1 MIIQGLMEVLQ
12 PMTILLVAIGTVV
25 GIIFGAIPG
34 LTATMAI
41 VMFLPVTYS
50 MAASEGISMLMALYI
65 GGISGGLI
73 SAILLN
79 IPGTP
84 SSVATCFDGK
94 PMANKGEAG
103 KALGSGVVFSFVG
116 TIIGIGL
123 LVVLSPV
130 LCGFALKFQ
139 AYEYCAL
146 AIFSLS
152 MVIALTG
159 HDMPKGLVSAVLG
172 SLLATVGL
180 SPIDS
185 KPRFTFGLYQLNN
198 GFALV
203 VLLIGLFAIAEVMSF
218 AESVRKGQNFTVET
232 NYKIKGAGFSL
243 KEGLAQTKNAIV
255 SALIGVGIGIL
266 PGIGGGVSCM
276 ISYTVSKNTSK
287 HRELY
292 GTGIMDGVV
301 ASETAN
307 NATIGGAMIPLLALG
322 IPGDAATAMLLG
334 GLQIHNVA
342 PGPLIYEKNGVVVYA
357 IFFAMVLSAIFMMLF
372 MLLGMRFFVSVLKIP
387 KNFLLPVVVVLCGIG
402 AIGNANMLFDTYCM
416 VAFGYD
422 AFEPVAVYGIQSG
435 ENIVVPADAPY
446 DSLTD
451 LIEASKAT
459 PGQIKFGISTG
470 GGVYIQ
476 SCVLTNLGGAQFNII
491 DVGDGATR
499 LTALLGGEVDATS
512 LPYSTAA
519 DYIAKGQLK
528 SLCTCLSKA
537 PDLLP
542 DQKVASETIP
552 ELIIDTEYVLLAPK
566 GTPAEIVE
574 AMNAAVLEATST
586 DDWKTMVNNYC
597 FQNPFV
603 LNVEDTIA
611 NLTEQRNLF
620 QSFVPFL

>member
-1 MIIQGLMEVLQ
+1 MILQGLMEVLQ
-12 PMTILLVAIGTVV
+12 PMTILLIAVGTIV
-25 GIIFGAIPG
+25 GIIFGSIPG
-34 LTATMAI
+34 LTATMAL

-50 MAASEGISMLMALYI
+50 MTASEGISMLMALYI

-94 PMANKGEAG
+94 PMADKGEAG
-103 KALGSGVVFSFVG
+103 KALGTGVVFSFIG
-116 TIIGIGL
+116 TVIGIAL

-130 LCGFALKFQ
+130 LCNFALKFQ

-172 SLLATVGL
+172 ALLATVGL
-180 SPIDS
+180 APIDS

-203 VLLIGLFAIAEVMSF
+203 VLLIGLFAIAEVMAF
-218 AESVRKGQNFTVET
+218 AESVRQEQNYTIRNNV
-232 NYKIKGAGFSL
+232 KIKGVGFSF
-243 KEGLAQTKNAIV
+243 KEFIGQTRNAIV

-307 NATIGGAMIPLLALG
+307 NGTIGGALIPLLALG
-322 IPGDAATAMLLG
+322 IPGDAVTAVLLG
-334 GLQIHNVA
+334 GLQVHNVA

-357 IFFAMVLSAIFMMLF
+357 IFFAMVISAIFMMLF
-372 MLLGMRFFVSVLKIP
+372 MLLGMRFFISVLRIP
-387 KNFLLPVVVVLCGIG
+387 KNYLLPVVVVLCGIG

-416 VAFGYD
+416 VGFGLMSYLMIKSKIPTVPIILGFILGPT
-422 AFEPVAVYGIQSG
+422 FEQNLRRVSQ
-435 ENIVVPADAPY
+435 
-446 DSLTD
+446 L
-451 LIEASKAT
+451 ASSD
-459 PGQIKFGISTG
+459 PFWNHPIF
-470 GGVYIQ
+470 
-476 SCVLTNLGGAQFNII
+476 CVLIIATVFVVIFSVRSNLKDAKRAQE
-491 DVGDGATR
+491 A
-499 LTALLGGEVDATS
+499 
-512 LPYSTAA
+512 
-519 DYIAKGQLK
+519 
-528 SLCTCLSKA
+528 
-537 PDLLP
+537 
-542 DQKVASETIP
+542 
-552 ELIIDTEYVLLAPK
+552 EL
-566 GTPAEIVE
+566 AEIQ
-574 AMNAAVLEATST
+574 AAKNAGTGE
-586 DDWKTMVNNYC
+586 
-597 FQNPFV
+597 
-603 LNVEDTIA
+603 
-611 NLTEQRNLF
+611 
-620 QSFVPFL
+620 

>member
-1 MIIQGLMEVLQ
+1 MEVLQ
-12 PMTILLVAIGTVV
+12 PMTIVLVAIGTVV
-25 GIIFGAIPG
+25 GIIFGSIPG

-50 MAASEGISMLMALYI
+50 MTASEGISMLMALYI

-94 PMANKGEAG
+94 PLADKGEAG
-103 KALGSGVVFSFVG
+103 RALGTGVVFSFVG

-123 LVVLSPV
+123 LMILAPV
-130 LCGFALKFQ
+130 LCDFALKFQ

-159 HDMPKGLVSAVLG
+159 HDMPKGLISAVLG
-172 SLLATVGL
+172 ALLATVGL
-180 SPIDS
+180 APIDS

-203 VLLIGLFAIAEVMSF
+203 VLLIGLFAIAEVMAY
-218 AESVRKGQNFTVET
+218 AETVRQKQDFTIRSNV
-232 NYKIKGAGFSL
+232 KIKGVGFTF
-243 KEGLAQTKNAIV
+243 KEFVGQIRNAVV

-287 HRELY
+287 RRELY

-307 NATIGGAMIPLLALG
+307 NGTIGGAMIPLLSLG

-357 IFFAMVLSAIFMMLF
+357 IFFAMVLAAIFMMLF
-372 MLLGMRFFVSVLKIP
+372 MLLGMRFFVTVLKVP
-387 KNFLLPVVVVLCGIG
+387 KNFLLPVVVVLCAIG
-402 AIGNANMLFDTYCM
+402 AIGNANMIFDTYCM
-416 VAFGYD
+416 VGFGLMSYLL
-422 AFEPVAVYGIQSG
+422 IKSK
-435 ENIVVPADAPY
+435 VPTVPM
-446 DSLTD
+446 
-451 LIEASKAT
+451 I
-459 PGQIKFGISTG
+459 
-470 GGVYIQ
+470 
-476 SCVLTNLGGAQFNII
+476 LGF
-491 DVGDGATR
+491 
-499 LTALLGGEVDATS
+499 
-512 LPYSTAA
+512 
-519 DYIAKGQLK
+519 IAGGQLAH
-528 SLCTCLSKA
+528 L
-537 PDLLP
+537 
-542 DQKVASETIP
+542 
-552 ELIIDTEYVLLAPK
+552 
-566 GTPAEIVE
+566 
-574 AMNAAVLEATST
+574 
-586 DDWKTMVNNYC
+586 
-597 FQNPFV
+597 
-603 LNVEDTIA
+603 
-611 NLTEQRNLF
+611 
-620 QSFVPFL
+620 

>member
-232 NYKIKGAGFSL
+232 DYKIKGAGFSL

-301 ASETAN
+301 ASETSN
-307 NATIGGAMIPLLALG
+307 NAVIGGALIPLLTLG
-322 IPGDAATAMLLG
+322 IPGDGVTAMLLG
-334 GLQIHNVA
+334 AFMIHGLT
-342 PGPLIYEKNGVVVYA
+342 PGPLLFVESADLIYTIFIACILANVV
-357 IFFAMVLSAIFMMLF
+357 MLVLELG
-372 MLLGMRFFVSVLKIP
+372 GMRIFVRLLSIP
-387 KNFLLPVVVVLCGIG
+387 KYILLPVVLVLCTVG
-402 AIGNANMLFDTYCM
+402 AFATNNRIFDAQSI
-416 VAFGYD
+416 VIFGVLGYLMSK
-422 AFEPVAVYGIQSG
+422 FKLPVAPFILSF
-435 ENIVVPADAPY
+435 I
-446 DSLTD
+446 LCD
-451 LIEASKAT
+451 LLE
-459 PGQIKFGISTG
+459 
-470 GGVYIQ
+470 
-476 SCVLTNLGGAQFNII
+476 TNLRRGLM
-491 DVGDGATR
+491 
-499 LTALLGGEVDATS
+499 LTQNDFLAFFTH
-512 LPYSTAA
+512 PIAA
-519 DYIAKGQLK
+519 
-528 SLCTCLSKA
+528 
-537 PDLLP
+537 
-542 DQKVASETIP
+542 VFM
-552 ELIIDTEYVLLAPK
+552 V
-566 GTPAEIVE
+566 
-574 AMNAAVLEATST
+574 AAVL
-586 DDWKTMVNNYC
+586 
-597 FQNPFV
+597 FV
-603 LNVEDTIA
+603 VWTVIK
-611 NLTEQRNLF
+611 QVRNRKKETAGAA
-620 QSFVPFL
+620 

>member
-159 HDMPKGLVSAVLG
+159 HDMPKGLVSAVL
-172 SLLATVGL
+172 
-180 SPIDS
+180 
-185 KPRFTFGLYQLNN
+185 
-198 GFALV
+198 
-203 VLLIGLFAIAEVMSF
+203 LIGLFAIAEVMSF

-232 NYKIKGAGFSL
+232 DYKIKGAGFSL

-416 VAFGYD
+416 VAFGLMSYLLIKSKVPTVPMILGFILGPT
-422 AFEPVAVYGIQSG
+422 FETNLRRVSQLASS
-435 ENIVVPADAPY
+435 
-446 DSLTD
+446 DSFWNHP
-451 LIEASKAT
+451 I
-459 PGQIKFGISTG
+459 F
-470 GGVYIQ
+470 
-476 SCVLTNLGGAQFNII
+476 CVLII
-491 DVGDGATR
+491 AT
-499 LTALLGGEVDATS
+499 VFVVIF
-512 LPYSTAA
+512 STR
-519 DYIAKGQLK
+519 
-528 SLCTCLSKA
+528 
-537 PDLLP
+537 
-542 DQKVASETIP
+542 
-552 ELIIDTEYVLLAPK
+552 
-566 GTPAEIVE
+566 
-574 AMNAAVLEATST
+574 
-586 DDWKTMVNNYC
+586 
-597 FQNPFV
+597 
-603 LNVEDTIA
+603 A
-611 NLTEQRNLF
+611 NLKDAKRAQEAELAEMKAAKQAGIDE
-620 QSFVPFL
+620 

>member
-25 GIIFGAIPG
+25 GIIFGSIPG

-50 MAASEGISMLMALYI
+50 MTASEGISMLMALYI

-94 PMANKGEAG
+94 PMADKGEAG
-103 KALGSGVVFSFVG
+103 KALGTGVVFSFLGTVVG
-116 TIIGIGL
+116 IAL
-123 LVVLSPV
+123 LVILSPV
-130 LCGFALKFQ
+130 LCDFALKFQ

-172 SLLATVGL
+172 ALLATVGL
-180 SPIDS
+180 APIDS

-203 VLLIGLFAIAEVMSF
+203 VLLIGLFAIAEVMAY
-218 AESVRKGQNFTVET
+218 AESVRQKQDFTIRAGV
-232 NYKIKGAGFSL
+232 KIKGVGFTL
-243 KEGLAQTKNAIV
+243 KEFVGQLRNGVV
-255 SALIGVGIGIL
+255 SALIGVAIGIL

-287 HRELY
+287 RRELY

-301 ASETAN
+301 ASEAAN
-307 NATIGGAMIPLLALG
+307 NGTIGGAMIPLLALG

-357 IFFAMVLSAIFMMLF
+357 IFFAMVLAAIFMMLF

-387 KNFLLPVVVVLCGIG
+387 KNFLLPVVVVLCAIG

-416 VAFGYD
+416 VGFGLMSYLMIKSKIPTVPMILGFILGPT
-422 AFEPVAVYGIQSG
+422 FEQNLRRVSQ
-435 ENIVVPADAPY
+435 
-446 DSLTD
+446 L
-451 LIEASKAT
+451 ASSD
-459 PGQIKFGISTG
+459 PFWNHPIF
-470 GGVYIQ
+470 
-476 SCVLTNLGGAQFNII
+476 CVLII
-491 DVGDGATR
+491 AT
-499 LTALLGGEVDATS
+499 VFVVIF
-512 LPYSTAA
+512 STR
-519 DYIAKGQLK
+519 
-528 SLCTCLSKA
+528 
-537 PDLLP
+537 
-542 DQKVASETIP
+542 
-552 ELIIDTEYVLLAPK
+552 
-566 GTPAEIVE
+566 
-574 AMNAAVLEATST
+574 
-586 DDWKTMVNNYC
+586 
-597 FQNPFV
+597 
-603 LNVEDTIA
+603 A
-611 NLTEQRNLF
+611 NLKDAKRAQEAELAEMKTAKANSDE
-620 QSFVPFL
+620 

>member
-25 GIIFGAIPG
+25 GIIFGSIPG

-50 MAASEGISMLMALYI
+50 MTASEGISMLMALYI

-94 PMANKGEAG
+94 PMADKGEAG
-103 KALGSGVVFSFVG
+103 KALGTGVVFSFLG
-116 TIIGIGL
+116 TVIGIAL
-123 LVVLSPV
+123 LVILSPV
-130 LCGFALKFQ
+130 LCDFALKFQ
-139 AYEYCAL
+139 AYEYCSL

-159 HDMPKGLVSAVLG
+159 HDMPKGLISAVLG
-172 SLLATVGL
+172 ALLATVGL
-180 SPIDS
+180 APIDS

-203 VLLIGLFAIAEVMSF
+203 VLLIGLFAIAEVMAY
-218 AESVRKGQNFTVET
+218 AESVRQKQDFTIRTGV
-232 NYKIKGAGFSL
+232 KIKGVGFTF
-243 KEGLAQTKNAIV
+243 KEFVGQLRNGVV
-255 SALIGVGIGIL
+255 SALIGVAIGIL

-287 HRELY
+287 RRELY

-301 ASETAN
+301 ASEAAN
-307 NATIGGAMIPLLALG
+307 NGTIGGAMIPLLALG

-357 IFFAMVLSAIFMMLF
+357 IFFAMVLAAIFMMLF

-387 KNFLLPVVVVLCGIG
+387 KNFLLPVVVVLCAIG

-416 VAFGYD
+416 VGFGLMSYLMIKSKIPTVPMILGFILGPT
-422 AFEPVAVYGIQSG
+422 FEQNLRRVSQ
-435 ENIVVPADAPY
+435 
-446 DSLTD
+446 L
-451 LIEASKAT
+451 ASSD
-459 PGQIKFGISTG
+459 PFWNHPIF
-470 GGVYIQ
+470 
-476 SCVLTNLGGAQFNII
+476 CVLII
-491 DVGDGATR
+491 AT
-499 LTALLGGEVDATS
+499 VFVVIF
-512 LPYSTAA
+512 STR
-519 DYIAKGQLK
+519 
-528 SLCTCLSKA
+528 
-537 PDLLP
+537 
-542 DQKVASETIP
+542 
-552 ELIIDTEYVLLAPK
+552 
-566 GTPAEIVE
+566 
-574 AMNAAVLEATST
+574 
-586 DDWKTMVNNYC
+586 
-597 FQNPFV
+597 
-603 LNVEDTIA
+603 A
-611 NLTEQRNLF
+611 NLKDAKRAQEAELAEMKAAKL
-620 QSFVPFL
+620 SSDE

>member
-1 MIIQGLMEVLQ
+1 MILQGLMEVLQ

-25 GIIFGAIPG
+25 GIIFGSIPG

-50 MAASEGISMLMALYI
+50 MTASEGISMLMALYI

-94 PMANKGEAG
+94 PMADKGEAG
-103 KALGSGVVFSFVG
+103 KALGTGVVFSFLG

-123 LVVLSPV
+123 LMVLAPV
-130 LCGFALKFQ
+130 LCDFALKFQ

-146 AIFSLS
+146 AVFSLS

-172 SLLATVGL
+172 ALLATVGL
-180 SPIDS
+180 APIDS
-185 KPRFTFGLYQLNN
+185 RPRFTFGLFQLNN

-203 VLLIGLFAIAEVMSF
+203 VLLIGLFAISEVMAY
-218 AESVRKGQNFTVET
+218 AESVRQKQDFTVRSGV
-232 NYKIKGAGFSL
+232 KIKGVGFTF
-243 KEGLAQTKNAIV
+243 KEFVGQLRNAVV

-287 HRELY
+287 RRELY

-307 NATIGGAMIPLLALG
+307 NGTIGGAMIPLLSLG

-342 PGPLIYEKNGVVVYA
+342 PGPLIYEKNGTVVYA

-387 KNFLLPVVVVLCGIG
+387 KNYLLPVVVVLCAIG

-416 VAFGYD
+416 VGFGLMSYLMIKSKIPTVPMILGFILGPT
-422 AFEPVAVYGIQSG
+422 FEQNLRRVSQ
-435 ENIVVPADAPY
+435 
-446 DSLTD
+446 L
-451 LIEASKAT
+451 ASSD
-459 PGQIKFGISTG
+459 PFWHHPIF
-470 GGVYIQ
+470 
-476 SCVLTNLGGAQFNII
+476 CVLII
-491 DVGDGATR
+491 AT
-499 LTALLGGEVDATS
+499 VFVVIF
-512 LPYSTAA
+512 STR
-519 DYIAKGQLK
+519 
-528 SLCTCLSKA
+528 
-537 PDLLP
+537 
-542 DQKVASETIP
+542 
-552 ELIIDTEYVLLAPK
+552 
-566 GTPAEIVE
+566 
-574 AMNAAVLEATST
+574 
-586 DDWKTMVNNYC
+586 
-597 FQNPFV
+597 
-603 LNVEDTIA
+603 A
-611 NLTEQRNLF
+611 NLKDARRAEQAELDTMAQAGGNDE
-620 QSFVPFL
+620 